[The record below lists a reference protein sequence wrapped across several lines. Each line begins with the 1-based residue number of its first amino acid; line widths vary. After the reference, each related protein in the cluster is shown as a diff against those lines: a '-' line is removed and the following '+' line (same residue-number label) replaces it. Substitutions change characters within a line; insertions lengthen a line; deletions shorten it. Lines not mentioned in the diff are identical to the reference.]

1 MSTITVTGH
10 SDDTISISGDL
21 SDEFNHYDNGPAYL
35 TFDDGTVLSAHYT
48 NGIWGFMP
56 ERSGSSTVHVDL
68 PVKPD
73 GYTETATITGPI
85 TRVRY
90 TTDRAEAMPRTPFED
105 LDSLL
110 NVLDDERL
118 EAGDDAVAD
127 RLPGGENGR
136 PDPVPA
142 CGRHRGDPQRLPG
155 PARGCRHQ
163 SGPGGCPGGP
173 DAPGP
178 GRRAGWQLSAP
189 AGGSPDRP
197 RGGFAPS
204 DLHRA
209 SRLGSRRRDSRRP
222 AQGRGQHEAAR
233 RPTKTTFH
241 LRKETR

>member
-118 EAGDDAVAD
+118 EAGDDVVAD
-127 RLPGGENGR
+127 RLPGAKTAARILSQHVAVIEAILNGY
-136 PDPVPA
+136 PALPEDAVNSADPEAALVA
-142 CGRHRGDPQRLPG
+142 RMRL
-155 PARGCRHQ
+155 ALA
-163 SGPGGCPGGP
+163 
-173 DAPGP
+173 DV
-178 GRRAGWQLSAP
+178 RAGS
-189 AGGSPDRP
+189 
-197 RGGFAPS
+197 
-204 DLHRA
+204 
-209 SRLGSRRRDSRRP
+209 
-222 AQGRGQHEAAR
+222 
-233 RPTKTTFH
+233 
-241 LRKETR
+241 